1 MFLFCWLHTQHDAKC
16 TVPTLRSACVAPLK
30 FLLVPHAHFRRFH
43 LFLRPAVLK
52 HNLALKTAALAVA
65 AGFPLASDTGTLRS
79 DTGSVLKRAAVL
91 LTATPPDA
99 PVHHQLQ
106 SLVDSVQRTQTLV
119 QHAVCSAHR
128 NILNMIADF
137 ASALATEQRDTECAQ
152 QASEHHLL
160 VMCPNWGTSRVD
172 IPQVERRK
180 RKGANRLVER
190 VFTRHN
196 ICTYFYLEHQQ
207 DVCCRRDD
215 GVFMCIAAVLGGAG
229 CVVAL
234 SPSLRLAKTIL
245 CLAAVADDVPV
256 ARPILFTSHSWY
268 SWSG

>member
-1 MFLFCWLHTQHDAKC
+1 MHLV
-16 TVPTLRSACVAPLK
+16 VPVCLSIFTPY
-30 FLLVPHAHFRRFH
+30 LVVWTAG
-43 LFLRPAVLK
+43 LFLRPAVLE

-65 AGFPLASDTGTLRS
+65 AGFPLSSDTGTMGS
-79 DTGSVLKRAAVL
+79 DTGSVLKPAAVL

-99 PVHHQLQ
+99 PMHHQLQ
-106 SLVDSVQRTQTLV
+106 SLIDSVQRTKTLV

-128 NILNMIADF
+128 NILNIIADF

-196 ICTYFYLEHQQ
+196 IYTYFYSEHQQ
-207 DVCCRRDD
+207 DVCCRRDH
-215 GVFMCIAAVLGGAG
+215 GVFMCIRCNARWRRLCRCALA
-229 CVVAL
+229 VVAT
-234 SPSLRLAKTIL
+234 RGNDIVFG
-245 CLAAVADDVPV
+245 CCCRR
-256 ARPILFTSHSWY
+256 RPCR
-268 SWSG
+268 